1 MDYQNEYATFK
12 KILALSADEICSNF
26 KQKDLTLRNGKLF
39 VSYKFTLYGI
49 DGYISATF
57 SIPKRCYTTID
68 MDYNFC
74 RPAGLNN
81 YDELKEVI
89 SHIITNHK

>member
-1 MDYQNEYATFK
+1 MEFQNEYETFK
-12 KILALSADEICSNF
+12 KILALSTDEICSNF
-26 KQKDLTLRNGKLF
+26 KQKDLILRNGKLF
-39 VSYKFTLYGI
+39 VFFTFNLYGI

-57 SIPKRCYTTID
+57 SIPQRCYTTID

-81 YDELKEVI
+81 YDMLKEVI
-89 SHIITNHK
+89 DHIIINHK